1 MLEKFLHE
9 IGLNEKEIAVYMYL
23 LQVENNSI
31 LEIATKT
38 TLKRPTVYLVIESLL
53 KKGLVSEVQL
63 NKKTHYQAE
72 PPERLETYVERQK
85 VLLDEHSRRL
95 KDVIPQLKSVQRKEG
110 EKPVVKYFEGRDG
123 VISANES
130 FFESDEGGGEVYMA
144 YSRDLIEEAFT
155 SNELEKFRKVRVG
168 KNITSK
174 SIYNYSKGEVESVK
188 GDRIRLDSS
197 KYPISCDISIYK
209 DKVRIAVLG
218 KELSCIF
225 IKSKNVA
232 ETLNT
237 IFKLAIRGAE
247 QEGK

>member
-110 EKPVVKYFEGRDG
+110 EKPVVKYLEGRDG
-123 VISANES
+123 VISSLED
-130 FFESDEGGGEVYMA
+130 FFKKNVTNDDSYSI
-144 YSRDLIEEAFT
+144 YSRDLIKDIFTDEERKRFKSDRK
-155 SNELEKFRKVRVG
+155 SNNIQSKAVYNSLE
-168 KNITSK
+168 
-174 SIYNYSKGEVESVK
+174 
-188 GDRIRLDSS
+188 GDLPSEPDAKRIRLDQD
-197 KYPISCDISIYK
+197 KYPILCDIGIYG
-209 DKVRIAVLG
+209 DEVRIATLKKFV
-218 KELSCIF
+218 SAIV
-225 IKSKNVA
+225 IKNKDLA
-232 ETLNT
+232 ETLKSLVNY
-237 IFKLAIRGAE
+237 ILDSKN
-247 QEGK
+247 

>member
-110 EKPVVKYFEGRDG
+110 EKPVVKYLEGRDG
-123 VISANES
+123 VISSLED
-130 FFESDEGGGEVYMA
+130 FFKKNVTNDDSYSI
-144 YSRDLIEEAFT
+144 YSRDLIKDIFTDEERKRFKSDRK
-155 SNELEKFRKVRVG
+155 SN
-168 KNITSK
+168 NIQSK
-174 SIYNYSKGEVESVK
+174 AVYNSTE
-188 GDRIRLDSS
+188 GDLPSEPDAKRIRLDQE
-197 KYPISCDISIYK
+197 KYPILCDIGIYG
-209 DKVRIAVLG
+209 DEVRIATLKKFV
-218 KELSCIF
+218 SAIV
-225 IKSKNVA
+225 IKNKDLA
-232 ETLNT
+232 ETLKSLVNY
-237 IFKLAIRGAE
+237 ILDSKN
-247 QEGK
+247 

>member
-110 EKPVVKYFEGRDG
+110 EKPVVKYLEGRDG
-123 VISANES
+123 VISSLED
-130 FFESDEGGGEVYMA
+130 FFKKNITNDDSYSI
-144 YSRDLIEEAFT
+144 YSRDLIKDIFTDEERKRFKNDRK
-155 SNELEKFRKVRVG
+155 SNNIQSKAVYNSLEGDLPSELDAK
-168 KNITSK
+168 
-174 SIYNYSKGEVESVK
+174 
-188 GDRIRLDSS
+188 RIRLDQE
-197 KYPISCDISIYK
+197 KYPILCDIGIYG
-209 DKVRIAVLG
+209 DEVRIATLKKFV
-218 KELSCIF
+218 SAIV
-225 IKSKNVA
+225 IKNKDLA
-232 ETLNT
+232 ETLKSLVNY
-237 IFKLAIRGAE
+237 ILDSKI
-247 QEGK
+247 K

>member
-9 IGLNEKEIAVYMYL
+9 IGLNEKEIAVYLYL

-110 EKPVVKYFEGRDG
+110 EKPVVKYLEGRDG
-123 VISANES
+123 VISSLED
-130 FFESDEGGGEVYMA
+130 FFKKNVTNDDSYSI
-144 YSRDLIEEAFT
+144 YSRDLIKDIFTDEERKRFKSDRK
-155 SNELEKFRKVRVG
+155 SNNIQSKAVYNSLE
-168 KNITSK
+168 
-174 SIYNYSKGEVESVK
+174 
-188 GDRIRLDSS
+188 GDLPSEPDAKRIRLDQE
-197 KYPISCDISIYK
+197 KYPILCDIGIYG
-209 DKVRIAVLG
+209 DEVRIATLKKFV
-218 KELSCIF
+218 SAIV
-225 IKSKNVA
+225 IKNKDLA
-232 ETLNT
+232 ETLKSLVNY
-237 IFKLAIRGAE
+237 ILDSKN
-247 QEGK
+247 

>member
-38 TLKRPTVYLVIESLL
+38 TLKRPTVYLVIDSLL
-53 KKGLVSEVQL
+53 NKGLVSEVQL

-110 EKPVVKYFEGRDG
+110 EKPVVKYLEGRDG
-123 VISANES
+123 VISSLED
-130 FFESDEGGGEVYMA
+130 FFSKKVASDDSYSI
-144 YSRDLIEEAFT
+144 YSRDLIKDIFTDEERKRFKNNRK
-155 SNELEKFRKVRVG
+155 SN
-168 KNITSK
+168 NIKSK
-174 SIYNYSKGEVESVK
+174 AIYNSSEGDLPGEPDAK
-188 GDRIRLDSS
+188 RIRLDQE
-197 KYPISCDISIYK
+197 KYPILCDIGIYG
-209 DKVRIAVLG
+209 DEVRIATLKKFV
-218 KELSCIF
+218 SAIV
-225 IKSKNVA
+225 IKNKDLA
-232 ETLNT
+232 ETLKSLINY
-237 IFKLAIRGAE
+237 ILDINSK
-247 QEGK
+247 

>member
-38 TLKRPTVYLVIESLL
+38 ALKRPTVYLVIESLL

-130 FFESDEGGGEVYMA
+130 FFESDEVGGEVYMA

-155 SNELEKFRKVRVG
+155 SNELEKFRKVRIG

-197 KYPISCDISIYK
+197 KYPISCDISIYR

>member
-9 IGLNEKEIAVYMYL
+9 IGLNEKEIAVYLYL

-110 EKPVVKYFEGRDG
+110 EKPVVKYLEGRDG
-123 VISANES
+123 VISSLED
-130 FFESDEGGGEVYMA
+130 FFKKNVTNDDSYSI
-144 YSRDLIEEAFT
+144 YSRDLIKDIFTDEERKRFKNDRK
-155 SNELEKFRKVRVG
+155 SN
-168 KNITSK
+168 NIQSK
-174 SIYNYSKGEVESVK
+174 AVYNSVE
-188 GDRIRLDSS
+188 GDLPSEPDAKRIRLDQE
-197 KYPISCDISIYK
+197 KYPILCDIGIYG
-209 DKVRIAVLG
+209 DEVRIATLKKFV
-218 KELSCIF
+218 SAIV
-225 IKSKNVA
+225 IKNKDLA
-232 ETLNT
+232 ETLKSLVNY
-237 IFKLAIRGAE
+237 ILDSKN
-247 QEGK
+247 